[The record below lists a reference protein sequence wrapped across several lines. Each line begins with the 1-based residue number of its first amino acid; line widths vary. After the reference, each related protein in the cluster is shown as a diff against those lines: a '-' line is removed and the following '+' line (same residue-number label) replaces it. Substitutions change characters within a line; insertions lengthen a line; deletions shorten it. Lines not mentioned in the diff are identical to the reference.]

1 VRTALQWLAA
11 GPFMERP
18 LKMTVHGAGEVARVT
33 TLEALLAERSEA
45 ARTA

>member
-1 VRTALQWLAA
+1 
-11 GPFMERP
+11 MERP
-18 LKMTVHGAGEVARVT
+18 LKITVHGAGEVAIVT